1 MKTKA
6 KLTLAISAMSAVVL
20 AAGVT
25 STFAWF
31 TTNSSATANFSNLTV
46 NAPSSISISGYQI
59 AFNGSDGTSA
69 VTQMT
74 QTAKNVVTGTTA
86 ALGAVSSADGK
97 TFYAPD
103 SILADDAPASSHL
116 NFVAWASATANK
128 YKSYVKYNF
137 SVTLE
142 KVKSS
147 EDIKHVKVEL
157 VQTTAES
164 PIDDWYR
171 VAIYHT
177 SDTTLNTADER
188 AKDTT
193 HPFEAVF
200 GKTGTTADK
209 YVAKAGQDDGTG
221 VILSNRTVISKDAED
236 PTDISGFVP
245 SVSADVTWNFVVAV
259 FLEGTATTES
269 QNTGAGKAL
278 DVGLRFSYY
287 TPTPSGD

>member
-1 MKTKA
+1 
-6 KLTLAISAMSAVVL
+6 MSAVVL

-31 TTNSSATANFSNLTV
+31 TTNSSATANFSNLSV
-46 NAPSSISISGYQI
+46 NAPSSISVTGYQVT
-59 AFNGSDGTSA
+59 FNGDGTKTKDA
-69 VTQMT
+69 MT
-74 QTAKNVVTGTTA
+74 QTAKNVVTGKVAT
-86 ALGAVSSADGK
+86 LGAVSTSDGK
-97 TFYAPD
+97 TFFAPD
-103 SILADDAPASSHL
+103 SILSDDAPVGSHL
-116 NFVAWASATANK
+116 NFVDWASATNNK
-128 YKSYVKYNF
+128 YKSFVKYNL

-177 SDTTLNTADER
+177 SATNLDVVNDLD
-188 AKDTT
+188 KDTDA
-193 HPFEAVF
+193 PFTAFF
-200 GKTGTTADK
+200 GKNGTSTDK

-221 VILSNRTVISKDAED
+221 VILSNRTVISKDATD
-236 PTDISGFVP
+236 PTDVAGFVP

-259 FLEGTATTES
+259 YLEGTATTES

-287 TPTPSGD
+287 TPTPSGN